1 MDKIEGYLEV
11 GINDKNEVVIN
22 LDQDRNGVGHIVF
35 SVRQAY
41 ALADSL
47 IRQAR
52 FASEAASGVQ
62 PPQADEV
69 KR

>member
-11 GINDKNEVVIN
+11 GVNDKHEVVIN
-22 LDQDRNGVGHIVF
+22 LDKDRNGIGHIVF

-41 ALADSL
+41 ALADTL

-52 FASEAASGVQ
+52 IASEAAR
-62 PPQADEV
+62 E
-69 KR
+69 KREELAR